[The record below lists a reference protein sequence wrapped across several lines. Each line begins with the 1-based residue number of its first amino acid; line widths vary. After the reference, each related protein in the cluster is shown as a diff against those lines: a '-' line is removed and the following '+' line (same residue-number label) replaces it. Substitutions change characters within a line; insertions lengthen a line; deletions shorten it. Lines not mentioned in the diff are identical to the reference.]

1 MPFLRCREGAVKAG
15 GCYRER
21 QVQSSDLVMGTEEEQ
36 VGGEVWW
43 LWGDL
48 GDGHGW
54 RHVRVVVVACGAPAE
69 PGGAI
74 HRARGC
80 PPMRRRRIAP
90 PCSSS
95 SPNQGRV
102 KWPAS
107 QMRGRGGGGGGR
119 RGVGGG
125 RGARRRG
132 RLQLGWWLEAA
143 ELMIPG
149 CLGWGAP
156 WPLDL
161 EEGPA
166 IGRRIRHPSRHSW
179 WTRRRMPHPHHRRRT
194 SLPLSPP
201 PGPATIRLEI
211 G

>member
-1 MPFLRCREGAVKAG
+1 MFDFLYLAQGCGSLLALPPALLTDILSSSWWARAAKVKRRF
-15 GCYRER
+15 Y
-21 QVQSSDLVMGTEEEQ
+21 SS
-36 VGGEVWW
+36 
-43 LWGDL
+43 
-48 GDGHGW
+48 
-54 RHVRVVVVACGAPAE
+54 RVRLAAE
-69 PGGAI
+69 ASQKLP
-74 HRARGC
+74 R
-80 PPMRRRRIAP
+80 
-90 PCSSS
+90 PCSST
-95 SPNQGRV
+95 SPTQGRGE
-102 KWPAS
+102 WSLAS

-125 RGARRRG
+125 RCGRRRG
-132 RLQLGWWLEAA
+132 RRWPEWWREVL

-149 CLGWGAP
+149 CWGWGAP

-194 SLPLSPP
+194 SSPLSPP
-201 PGPATIRLEI
+201 PPCPATIRLEI